1 MTYGFYVI
9 SENGFICYL
18 AKDIGAWLRK
28 CIGEHDSLQF
38 DKLFKLQIRN
48 ILFVACYFISYRNR
62 NINDGFDRS
71 KRIHNLMRI

>member
-9 SENGFICYL
+9 SENGFICYP

-28 CIGEHDSLQF
+28 RIGNTIQF
-38 DKLFKLQIRN
+38 NRLFELQIRN

-71 KRIHNLMRI
+71 KRVHNLMRI